1 MFDACM
7 YSTLIV
13 MFGFTCTR
21 IFSLFDTSV
30 RVPRWRN
37 PVMIYLAPLLRL
49 FADPGVEALG
59 RVGVRLFP
67 FPNGDAAGEA
77 G

>member
-1 MFDACM
+1 MFDAFM
-7 YSTLIV
+7 YSMLIV
-13 MFGFTCTR
+13 MFGFTCTH
-21 IFSLFDTSV
+21 IFSFFDTSV
-30 RVPRWRN
+30 KDPWRRN
-37 PVMIYLAPLLRL
+37 LVMIYLAPLLRL